1 MSDNSNGEHAFR
13 ADTGTHGGPLA
24 GVRVLEF
31 SEIIAAPF
39 GGMLLADMGADVIK
53 VEPPL
58 GEPWRGFQP
67 LGLREG
73 RGYISL
79 NRGKRGITLDLTT
92 PEAREI
98 AQSLAKRADVVIINY
113 RPDVPAKL
121 GIDYA
126 TLSAMNPRLVYCDN
140 TAFGR
145 KGPYAHRPGYD
156 LIAQALTGL
165 MTVEGRREESGVP
178 LLNAL
183 PSADIS
189 TGLAIAWG
197 ICAALYSR
205 ERTGRGQYISTSLM
219 ASALSIQNT
228 RLMSIEAV
236 DTEPRETAIT
246 KINELRQH
254 GAPYK
259 EQLDV
264 IAGVR
269 PALGNIYYRCYQT
282 GDGFIAVGCL
292 STPLRRKLLGA
303 TGIEDWRVGKRPD
316 EIDYTDPEVLQF
328 CKGLVAEAESL
339 FRSKPTAE
347 WLHILDNSG
356 VPAGKVQF
364 TEELLE
370 DPQVLENGYITAFD
384 HPLMGPIRMAG
395 PMIQMSE
402 TPLSPQG
409 PSPTLGQ
416 HTEEILRELG
426 YDDERIEALRVAGV
440 LGQAQL
446 AE

>member
-1 MSDNSNGEHAFR
+1 MSEDNGHA
-13 ADTGTHGGPLA
+13 GPLA
-24 GVRVLEF
+24 GVKVLEF

-39 GGMLLADMGADVIK
+39 GGMLLADMGAHVIK

-79 NRGKRGITLDLTT
+79 NRGKKGITLDLNHV
-92 PEAREI
+92 EAQDI
-98 AQSLAKRADVVIINY
+98 AQDIARRSDIVIINY
-113 RPDVPAKL
+113 RPDVAAKL

-126 TLSAMNPRLVYCDN
+126 TLSGINPRIIYCDN

-197 ICAALYSR
+197 ICAALYAR
-205 ERTGRGQYISTSLM
+205 ERTGKGQYISTSLM
-219 ASALSIQNT
+219 ASALMIQNT

-236 DTEPRETAIT
+236 DSEAREIALA
-246 KINELRQH
+246 KINELRQQS
-254 GAPYK
+254 ASYK

-269 PALGNIYYRCYQT
+269 PAFGNIYYRVFQT
-282 GDGFIAVGCL
+282 ADGFVAVGAL
-292 STPLRRKLLGA
+292 STPLRVKLLKA
-303 TGIEDWRVGKRPD
+303 TGMEDWRVGKRPD
-316 EIDYTDPEVLQF
+316 EIDYTKQEVLDF
-328 CKGLVAEAESL
+328 CKKLVAEAEAL
-339 FRSKPTAE
+339 FKSKTTAA
-347 WLHILDNSG
+347 WLPILDAGG
-356 VPAGKVQF
+356 VPAGNLQF
-364 TEELLE
+364 TEELLD
-370 DPQVLENGYITAFD
+370 DPQVIENGYIASMD

-402 TPLSPQG
+402 TPLDPQG

-416 HTEEILRELG
+416 HTDDVLRELG
-426 YDDERIEALRVAGV
+426 YDDARIHALREAGV
-440 LGQAQL
+440 LGKVQL
-446 AE
+446 QD

>member
-1 MSDNSNGEHAFR
+1 MSASPH
-13 ADTGTHGGPLA
+13 TGPLA
-24 GVRVLEF
+24 GINVLEF

-39 GGMLLADMGADVIK
+39 GGMLLSDMGADVVK

-79 NRGKRGITLDLTT
+79 NRGKKGITLDLNT
-92 PEAREI
+92 PQARTI
-98 AQSLAKRADVVIINY
+98 AHQLARRADVVIINY
-113 RPDVPAKL
+113 RPDVAQKL
-121 GIDYA
+121 EIDYN
-126 TLSAMNPRLVYCDN
+126 TLSAKNPRLIYCDN

-197 ICAALYSR
+197 ICAALYAR
-205 ERTGRGQYISTSLM
+205 ERTGRGQYVSTSLM
-219 ASALSIQNT
+219 ASALAIQNT

-236 DTEPRETAIT
+236 DSEARHTALE
-246 KINELRQH
+246 KINALRRE
-254 GAPYK
+254 GASYK
-259 EQLDV
+259 QQLDV

-269 PALGNIYYRCYQT
+269 PAFGNIYYRCYQT
-282 GDGFIAVGCL
+282 SDGFIAVGAL
-292 STPLRRKLLGA
+292 STPLRVKLLNA
-303 TGIEDWRVGKRPD
+303 TGLTDWRVGKRPD
-316 EIDYTDPEVLQF
+316 EIDYTNPDVVAY
-328 CKGLVAEAESL
+328 CKNLVAEAEAL
-339 FRSKPTAE
+339 FRSRPTEA
-347 WLHILDNSG
+347 WLPVLDQHG
-356 VPAGKVQF
+356 VPAGNVQF

-370 DPQVLENGYITAFD
+370 DPQVIENGYIAEMD
-384 HPLMGPIRMAG
+384 HPLMGPIRMSG
-395 PMIQMSE
+395 PMIQMSD
-402 TPLSPQG
+402 TPLAPQG

-416 HTEEILRELG
+416 HTDDILRGLG
-426 YDDERIEALRVAGV
+426 YDDAAIAALRDQGA
-440 LGQAQL
+440 LGNRQL

>member
-1 MSDNSNGEHAFR
+1 MSD
-13 ADTGTHGGPLA
+13 TGHGGPLA
-24 GVRVLEF
+24 GVKILEF

-39 GGMLLADMGADVIK
+39 GGMLLGDMGAEVIK

-58 GEPWRGFQP
+58 GEPWRAFQP

-79 NRGKRGITLDLTT
+79 NRGKRGITLDLTM

-98 AQSLAKRADVVIINY
+98 AQAIARRSDIVIINY
-113 RPDVPAKL
+113 RPDVAAKL

-126 TLSAMNPRLVYCDN
+126 TLSADNPRLIYCDN

-145 KGPYAHRPGYD
+145 KGPYATRPGYD

-197 ICAALYSR
+197 ICAALFAR

-219 ASALSIQNT
+219 ASALTIQNT

-236 DTEPRETAIT
+236 DTEAREAALA
-246 KINELRQH
+246 KINNLRQQS
-254 GAPYK
+254 APYK
-259 EQLDV
+259 QQLDV

-292 STPLRRKLLGA
+292 STPLRKKLLGA
-303 TGIEDWRVGKRPD
+303 TGLEDWRVGKAPE
-316 EIDYTDPEVLQF
+316 EIDYTKPDVLEF
-328 CKGLVAEAESL
+328 CVNLVAEAEGL
-339 FRSKPTAE
+339 FKTKSTAE

-356 VPAGKVQF
+356 VPAGNLQF

-370 DPQVLENGYITAFD
+370 DPQVIENGYITTMD

-402 TPLSPQG
+402 TPLSVQG

-416 HTEEILRELG
+416 HTDDVLHELG
-426 YDDERIEALRVAGV
+426 YDDARIEALREAGV
-440 LGQAQL
+440 LGRRVQL